1 MLRHFFSTNN
11 YHYFFNMPKKKTGA
25 KKKADKQRERQKEI
39 KTSSEARSL
48 VHHPCNKL
56 MVSKIVIIVIEI
68 MGCCN
73 AILWDIVIQ
82 YPSFMKNLL
91 IAMVM
96 FHFFI
101 LGMRQMS
108 KVIVL

>member
-1 MLRHFFSTNN
+1 
-11 YHYFFNMPKKKTGA
+11 MPKKKTGA

-56 MVSKIVIIVIEI
+56 MVSIIVIEI

-73 AILWDIVIQ
+73 VILWDIVMGYCNTISIF
-82 YPSFMKNLL
+82 YEKFINSNGHVSFFYIRNVTNVKGNC
-91 IAMVM
+91 
-96 FHFFI
+96 
-101 LGMRQMS
+101 
-108 KVIVL
+108 VIMMIIITGI